1 MDLNIGYLKSPQGI
15 LKLVEIVFVIIAV
28 SIFRGGNVNYYET
41 IDAGYFI
48 CGVLITALI
57 ITPLLLVCYIMGAT
71 DIQRSILEM
80 AVNFLLFLFLLT
92 AGSVTINKYINYM
105 SGTLKSKAMATGSF
119 CILASFAY
127 LGDFLLSVM
136 NFRNE

>member
-28 SIFRGGNVNYYET
+28 SIFRGGNVGLLET

-48 CGVLITALI
+48 CGVLTTALI

-92 AGSVTINKYINYM
+92 AGSVTINTYINYM